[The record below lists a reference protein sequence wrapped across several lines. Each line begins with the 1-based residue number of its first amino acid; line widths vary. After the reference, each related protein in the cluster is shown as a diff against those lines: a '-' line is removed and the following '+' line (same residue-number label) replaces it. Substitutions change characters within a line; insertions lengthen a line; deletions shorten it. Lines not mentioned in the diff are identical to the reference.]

1 MKQLIKL
8 PFAKRVVG
16 YYRGFIYY
24 FTSVLFHVYC
34 AYYEIILIVKH
45 FIKKLCP
52 SVSVMGTNTTV
63 YYHKPKCLGDNLVLI
78 L

>member
-1 MKQLIKL
+1 MKPLIKL

-45 FIKKLCP
+45 FIKKICALP
-52 SVSVMGTNTTV
+52 
-63 YYHKPKCLGDNLVLI
+63 LVLWALIPQYITINQNVWEII
-78 L
+78 LF

>member
-45 FIKKLCP
+45 FIKKKFVP
-52 SVSVMGTNTTV
+52 FR
-63 YYHKPKCLGDNLVLI
+63 
-78 L
+78 